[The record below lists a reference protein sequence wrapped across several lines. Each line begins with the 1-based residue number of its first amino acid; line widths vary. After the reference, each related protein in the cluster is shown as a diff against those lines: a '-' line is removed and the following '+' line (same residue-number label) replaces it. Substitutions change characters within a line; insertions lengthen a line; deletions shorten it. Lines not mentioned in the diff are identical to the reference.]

1 MYYSNIFSDYAI
13 FGYILSVLSIYE
25 GDIMSEQL
33 PPVSAP
39 APIAAPARNGNGFA
53 IASLVLGILSLCGS
67 VSVWCGGILSV
78 VGIVLGAL
86 GMNSKGKGMAIAGI
100 ILAALGLILT
110 ILFRIVFRGI
120 FLNNYLP
127 QFLQNNGF

>member
-1 MYYSNIFSDYAI
+1 
-13 FGYILSVLSIYE
+13 
-25 GDIMSEQL
+25 MSEQL

-39 APIAAPARNGNGFA
+39 ASTSAPVSDRRGFA

-67 VSVWCGGILSV
+67 GIFWCGGIISV

-100 ILAALGLILT
+100 ILSALGLIIAI
-110 ILFRIVFRGI
+110 ILRVVFRGI
-120 FLNNYLP
+120 LLNNILP
-127 QFLQNNGF
+127 QFLQNRGL